1 MATQN
6 KDLPE
11 PFRCF
16 SSDYRRLNV
25 TYRHGNMEP
34 KLDFNE
40 MNTARLL
47 SIFRELLVPQERLM
61 LSLNLLKFPVEGIR
75 ALLKMYKLDNLDCKP
90 ELDAM
95 LHCLG
100 IQNLMTQFIMDLGVE
115 DFTTFER
122 FLATSR
128 SDDYQK
134 FLDVLWE

>member
-1 MATQN
+1 M
-6 KDLPE
+6 
-11 PFRCF
+11 
-16 SSDYRRLNV
+16 
-25 TYRHGNMEP
+25 TYRHG
-34 KLDFNE
+34 KLQPNLDYSQ

-47 SIFRELLVPQERLM
+47 SFFGELLVPRERPM
-61 LSLNLLKFPVEGIR
+61 FSLNLLKFPVEGIR